1 VQVEQ
6 QVRHSPHVSSRSVRI
21 RSPPCHRTLH
31 RMSRLPASTMTALL
45 GIRLNQGPL
54 EEVLQQLVDIAT
66 DALSGADEVSAT
78 LVRGDKAWTAAYTGQ
93 LALDADEM
101 QFERG
106 YGPCMDA
113 GRTATVLLIEDTR
126 EETRWPDY
134 TVHLAPRGV
143 LSSLSVP
150 LPIQTDVIGALNC
163 YSQIPSAFPAEEI
176 EVAEELAGH
185 LAVAVG
191 NAVAYTNAATLVEQM
206 RTAMASRSVIDQ
218 AIGAV
223 MAQNRCDAKA
233 AFSILTRASQN
244 RNVKLREIARSIVT
258 NISQPTAR

>member
-1 VQVEQ
+1 
-6 QVRHSPHVSSRSVRI
+6 
-21 RSPPCHRTLH
+21 
-31 RMSRLPASTMTALL
+31 MSRLSASTMSALL

-54 EEVLQQLVDIAT
+54 EEVLQQLVDIGK
-66 DALSGADEVSAT
+66 DALSGAAEVSAT
-78 LVRGDKAWTAAYTGQ
+78 LVRGDKGWTAAYTGQ

-113 GRTATVLLIEDTR
+113 GRIGTVLLIEDTR

-134 TVHLAPRGV
+134 TAQVAPRGV
-143 LSSLSVP
+143 LGSLSVP

-163 YSQIPSAFPAEEI
+163 YWRIASAFPADAI
-176 EVAEELAGH
+176 EVVEELAGH
-185 LAVAVG
+185 VAVAVG
-191 NAVAYTNAATLVEQM
+191 NAVAYTDASTLVEQM

-218 AIGAV
+218 AMGVV

-233 AFSILTRASQN
+233 AFATLTRASQN
-244 RNVKLREIARSIVT
+244 RNVRLREIARSIVT
-258 NISQPTAR
+258 DVSQRTGH

>member
-1 VQVEQ
+1 M
-6 QVRHSPHVSSRSVRI
+6 SP
-21 RSPPCHRTLH
+21 
-31 RMSRLPASTMTALL
+31 LPASTMTALL
-45 GIRLNQGPL
+45 GIRLNHGRL
-54 EEVLQQLVDIAT
+54 EEVLQQLVDIAK
-66 DALSGADEVSAT
+66 DALPGADGVSAT

-113 GRTATVLLIEDTR
+113 GRTGTVLLIEDTR

-134 TVHLAPRGV
+134 TAQVAPRGV

-163 YSQIPSAFPAEEI
+163 YSQIASAFPAEAI

-185 LAVAVG
+185 VAVAVG
-191 NAVAYTNAATLVEQM
+191 NAIAYLDAATLVEQM

-218 AIGAV
+218 AMGIV

-233 AFSILTRASQN
+233 AFAILTRASQN
-244 RNVKLREIARSIVT
+244 RNVRLREIARSIVT
-258 NISQPTAR
+258 DVSQRTGR